1 MAKGKP
7 EPAIAQTDSFED
19 YLDKAVTFKRGT
31 RDSKPTLAILDQYAI
46 LHRLGGGEFGAVYL
60 AHDTDAKIDV
70 VVKGLP
76 PLISNDA
83 EELVRIRDNFALVSR
98 LHHPHIAPVLHLQ
111 RLKSTIYYDTTV
123 QENLRLTVGDMLMVM
138 AYAPGMTVS
147 QWRRQF
153 PERRAP
159 VDQAIQIAKQ
169 IAQALDYAHGENVLH
184 RDVKPSNVIVE
195 QRLDGSI
202 TARLIDFD
210 LATEMSAGRTHTV
223 ADVDA
228 DTVGTWPYMAPEQ
241 WNHEEQ
247 CAATDQYGLAVLLCY
262 LLTGTVPFASA
273 FTTNDLSTIKMAV
286 CTRPL
291 ELPDSCP
298 CRSSFQKAL
307 SRLPSARF
315 ASCEEFVEAVEK
327 ELRKR
332 IKAVAPV
339 VGAVVLVG
347 ILATTW
353 LLWRDSSSNPE
364 NPISAP
370 PVVQPPPKPTQ
381 NPAPP
386 VVQQPPKPTPKP
398 ALPVVQQPPKPTP
411 KPVPPVVKL
420 PPKPTPKPALP
431 VVQQPP
437 KPAPKPA
444 PPVVQLPP
452 KPAPKPVPPKVEQ
465 DPKIKRLL
473 KEAEEAQKEGNR
485 QEQLRRLDVSIR
497 GINDLKKIARKS
509 YEKSQPFRDDTTGLE
524 NHLNRFDTKFN
535 DIVNCTMPQNADEAD
550 HLLRAMSQ
558 TINDMLNELKWLEDN
573 ANSQYRMDAKN
584 LFQEI
589 ERSILPKCR
598 GLKELGF
605 INPFL
610 DEGEKLLTEA
620 KETFKAGQFQM
631 TLNFLQRAKGSLH
644 IALQQQSSKRLKW
657 LVSRVKSC
665 HATGD
670 WNGCIQA
677 AEAVMIIDPMNL
689 EVELLLEEARSK
701 LTSPGR

>member
-1 MAKGKP
+1 MSESLQRHG
-7 EPAIAQTDSFED
+7 
-19 YLDKAVTFKRGT
+19 YCG
-31 RDSKPTLAILDQYAI
+31 AILLLIPKIQYPRRRSSSPPQSP
-46 LHRLGGGEFGAVYL
+46 HRTPR
-60 AHDTDAKIDV
+60 HRSSSS
-70 VVKGLP
+70 P
-76 PLISNDA
+76 PS
-83 EELVRIRDNFALVSR
+83 
-98 LHHPHIAPVLHLQ
+98 P
-111 RLKSTIYYDTTV
+111 
-123 QENLRLTVGDMLMVM
+123 
-138 AYAPGMTVS
+138 
-147 QWRRQF
+147 RRN
-153 PERRAP
+153 PR
-159 VDQAIQIAKQ
+159 
-169 IAQALDYAHGENVLH
+169 
-184 RDVKPSNVIVE
+184 
-195 QRLDGSI
+195 
-202 TARLIDFD
+202 
-210 LATEMSAGRTHTV
+210 
-223 ADVDA
+223 
-228 DTVGTWPYMAPEQ
+228 
-241 WNHEEQ
+241 
-247 CAATDQYGLAVLLCY
+247 
-262 LLTGTVPFASA
+262 
-273 FTTNDLSTIKMAV
+273 
-286 CTRPL
+286 
-291 ELPDSCP
+291 
-298 CRSSFQKAL
+298 CRSS
-307 SRLPSARF
+307 SSPPSPR
-315 ASCEEFVEAVEK
+315 
-327 ELRKR
+327 R
-332 IKAVAPV
+332 
-339 VGAVVLVG
+339 
-347 ILATTW
+347 
-353 LLWRDSSSNPE
+353 NPCRRSL
-364 NPISAP
+364 NS
-370 PVVQPPPKPTQ
+370 
-381 NPAPP
+381 
-386 VVQQPPKPTPKP
+386 
-398 ALPVVQQPPKPTP
+398 
-411 KPVPPVVKL
+411 VVKL

>member
-7 EPAIAQTDSFED
+7 EPASAQTDSFED

-31 RDSKPTLAILDQYAI
+31 KDSKPTLAILDQYAI
-46 LHRLGGGEFGAVYL
+46 LRRLGGGEFGAVYL

-381 NPAPP
+381 KPAPP

>member
-381 NPAPP
+381 KPAPP
-386 VVQQPPKPTPKP
+386 VVQQ
-398 ALPVVQQPPKPTP
+398 
-411 KPVPPVVKL
+411 